1 MAVNS
6 KLCRQA
12 SAEANLSRLKAWA
25 LGRLLLPFAA
35 AVRMV
40 PETQLPALGD
50 RVGDAL
56 YAVSKKLRT
65 VALANL
71 ARVYGDVWSD
81 EQILQI
87 ARKAFRNF
95 GRTAVE
101 FIRLPYM
108 SPDKIRMI
116 VKIEGLEC
124 MFHALEAGR
133 GCILIT
139 AHYGNWEML
148 GARLVLEGLEMNVL
162 ARSADDS
169 LTDRFINGIRS
180 RVGLK
185 VLSRGGSLIPVL
197 RALKRNEVVGI
208 LLDQNFVNGIFVDFF
223 GRPAATATGPAELAI
238 RTGAPVVSGFIE
250 RQADNTHLA
259 RFEPIELPSTAG
271 DYEENVRA
279 ATQVFTKVIEDAVR
293 RRPDQ
298 WMWFHNRWKCQP
310 QLESC

>member
-1 MAVNS
+1 MALNS
-6 KLCRQA
+6 KFCRR
-12 SAEANLSRLKAWA
+12 SPVETGFSRLKAWV

-35 AVRMV
+35 VVRMV
-40 PETQLPALGD
+40 PEPKLPALGD

-56 YAVSKKLRT
+56 YTVSKKLRT

-71 ARVYGDVWSD
+71 TRVYGGVWSD
-81 EQILQI
+81 KQILQT
-87 ARKAFRNF
+87 ARKVFRNF

-101 FIRLPYM
+101 FIKLPYM
-108 SPDKIRMI
+108 HPDEIRML

-124 MFHALEAGR
+124 MFRALEAGR

-148 GARLVLEGLEMNVL
+148 GARLVLEGLKMNVL
-162 ARSADDS
+162 ARTADDS

-180 RVGLK
+180 RVGLN

-197 RALKRNEVVGI
+197 RALRRNEVVGI

-223 GRPAATATGPAELAI
+223 GKPAATATGPAELAI

-259 RFEPIELPSTAG
+259 RIELIELPSF
-271 DYEENVRA
+271 DNYEENVMA
-279 ATQVFTKVIEDAVR
+279 ATQIFTKIIEDAVR

-298 WMWFHNRWKCQP
+298 WMWFHNRWKYQR
-310 QLESC
+310 SNS